1 MNEIETLQAE
11 LNEIVEGLTGPVAVL
26 LEGRDTA
33 GKSSTIRET
42 THYLPMNR
50 FSVHLSKKPSKRTMK
65 NWLSY
70 WAHKMPRGNQIV
82 FYDRSWY
89 SRAMVQRLNGW
100 CSPKQYDNFIKSH
113 KIWERDQNVTMI
125 KMWLSI
131 TEDEQHRRIEK
142 RKKSPLTYWKFSP
155 NDERALSYYDEMTTL
170 KNACIDEDWI
180 HLDYNN
186 KKAGIE
192 NFLRELIFAL
202 GEKNGN

>member
-1 MNEIETLQAE
+1 MNQIETLQAE

-33 GKSSTIRET
+33 GKSSTIREA

-89 SRAMVQRLNGW
+89 SRAMVQRLNNW
-100 CSPKQYDNFIKSH
+100 CSETQYQNFLASH
-113 KIWERDQNVTMI
+113 KSWEKSQGVHMI
-125 KMWLSI
+125 KFWLSI
-131 TEDEQHRRIEK
+131 DENEQRARIENS
-142 RKKSPLTYWKFSP
+142 KKSHLTYRKF
-155 NDERALSYYDEMTTL
+155 
-170 KNACIDEDWI
+170 
-180 HLDYNN
+180 
-186 KKAGIE
+186 
-192 NFLRELIFAL
+192 
-202 GEKNGN
+202 